1 MEKRT
6 EYIQEEKTFDAET
19 IFTVKEISEY
29 FCESD
34 LSTDQTIRLRDD
46 LVGILD
52 NIINSY
58 LKEFK

>member
-19 IFTVKEISEY
+19 IFTVKEINEY
-29 FCESD
+29 FCESN